1 MVFFLK
7 AKNERHQVNCWI
19 NNNVNITTYQNE
31 GLIKNPVF
39 VLCDGNEALDLSDC
53 TNIFYKSIDTKGKV
67 SCVSVNILSVGKGE
81 VELPING
88 ALTENKGVS
97 VGEIVVQTNEGTLS
111 FGNINIITYSSV
123 ENKEIEKSD
132 NFTALTEALSK
143 VANMTPEGTVAMD
156 TELNETSVKPL
167 TNRAITQA
175 LGKIADDIDEQI
187 VQVKNKIDYNKLYV
201 DEYIAKRHN
210 TALGISD
217 CIDEA
222 MTNGKQIVFSCKNYT
237 IDSPILIN
245 NTNKT
250 LYPINIE
257 FNGAT
262 LSSSVKGID
271 SIFSGSLGSNNGNVV
286 HNWSNLNIDAT
297 NANYGINFDKAIR
310 LRINNLSIKN
320 GKNGAVNIGSGIE
333 NYITSF
339 SFWRTENANKEN
351 INSIGLRNKSTDSY
365 YTNGVIV
372 NYKTACEGA
381 DANTFSNIHPWYY
394 YGDSETNNK
403 ELISQS
409 VGIVC
414 DGMTTINNFEFDS
427 CNVGVQVNDD
437 KSIININNPQIVIAP
452 LYYEATSVI
461 PIFINL
467 ANSISGA
474 NISVSNISIGQYYT
488 KQIYF
493 CNNKNNKISSDCI
506 EQAFLNLPQKNET
519 VPTAGTITGE
529 NITITSA
536 TSIKINNSPSYAIV
550 SGRNVMPYTQKQYSG
565 NGITVY
571 VYPDDFRT
579 QFTGLA
585 TANTNFYVAGNY
597 SGTDIVMIFK
607 KSVRYCVLAPNFV
620 GVSIG
625 FMSGTTEVLHI
636 EGIKGIPYRQVSF
649 SQDVLITS
657 IFIKIAEGTD
667 FGNRL
672 VFYPAVYQSSKP
684 LQYQKTTSQVIT
696 DYNNEIVCNGQTHIT
711 CKSDETVSV
720 SYKNG
725 DIINTTEFE
734 ALKARVKAL
743 EDSTNLISDGNG
755 AE

>member
-39 VLCDGNEALDLSDC
+39 ILCDGNEALDLSDC
-53 TNIFYKSIDTKGKV
+53 TNIFYKSIDAKEKV
-67 SCVSVNILSVGKGE
+67 SCVSVNILSPGKGE

-97 VGEIVVQTNEGTLS
+97 IGEIVVQTNEGTLS
-111 FGNINIITYSSV
+111 FGNINIITHSSV

-143 VANMTPEGTVAMD
+143 VA
-156 TELNETSVKPL
+156 
-167 TNRAITQA
+167 
-175 LGKIADDIDEQI
+175 DIDEQI
-187 VQVKNKIDYNKLYV
+187 AQVKNKIDYNKLYV

-210 TALGISD
+210 TALGIGD

-262 LSSSVKGID
+262 LSSLVKGID

-339 SFWRTENANKEN
+339 SFWRAENANKEN
-351 INSIGLRNKSTDSY
+351 INSIGLRSKSTDSY

-381 DANTFSNIHPWYY
+381 GANTFSNIHPWYY

-452 LYYEATSVI
+452 LYYKATSVI

-474 NISVSNISIGQYYT
+474 NISVSNINIEQHYT

-493 CNNKNNKISSDCI
+493 CNSETNTINCDSS
-506 EQAFLNLPQKNET
+506 EQAFMNLPHKVET
-519 VPTAGTITGE
+519 LPTAGTITGE

-536 TSIKINNSPSYAIV
+536 TNIKINNSPSYAIV

-565 NGITVY
+565 NGITIY
-571 VYPDDFRT
+571 VSPDDFRT

-585 TANTNFYVAGNY
+585 TAKTNFYVAGSY

-607 KSVRYCVLAPNFV
+607 KNVRYCVLAPNFV

-625 FMSGTTEVLHI
+625 FMNGTTEVLHI
-636 EGIKGIPYRQVSF
+636 EGTKGIPYRQVLF

-667 FGNRL
+667 FENGL

-743 EDSTNLISDGNG
+743 EDSINLISDGN
-755 AE
+755 EVE

>member
-1 MVFFLK
+1 MK
-7 AKNERHQVNCWI
+7 AKNIQYKVNCWI
-19 NNNVNITTYQNE
+19 NNNINIVTYQNE
-31 GLIKNPVF
+31 ALIKHPVF
-39 VLCDGNEALDLSDC
+39 ILCDGDEPIDLSDS
-53 TNIFYKSIDTKGKV
+53 TNIFYKATDSKGNA
-67 SCVSVNILSVGKGE
+67 CCLTVNTLSAIEGK
-81 VELPING
+81 VELPVSG
-88 ALTENKGVS
+88 ALTANRGTS
-97 VGEIVVQTNEGTLS
+97 SGEIVVQSDEGTLS
-111 FGNINIITYSSV
+111 FGGINIVTYSSV
-123 ENKEIEKSD
+123 ANQEIEKS
-132 NFTALTEALSK
+132 NFFTALVEALAK
-143 VANMTPEGTVAMD
+143 VAVLTPEGTVAMD
-156 TELNETSVKPL
+156 TELSDISVNPL
-167 TNRAITQA
+167 TNKAITQA
-175 LGKIADDIDEQI
+175 LEKIADDIDEQI
-187 VQVKNKIDYNKLYV
+187 TQVKNKIDYNKLYV
-201 DEYIAKRHN
+201 DEYIAKRKN
-210 TALGISD
+210 TALGIGD

-222 MTNGKQIVFSCKNYT
+222 ITNGKQIVFSCKNYT

-250 LYPINIE
+250 LYPVNIE

-262 LSSSVKGID
+262 LSSSTKGID

-351 INSIGLRNKSTDSY
+351 INSIGLRSKSTDSY

-381 DANTFSNIHPWYY
+381 GANTFADIHPWYY
-394 YGDSETNNK
+394 FGAKETYNK
-403 ELISQS
+403 QIISQS

-414 DGMTTINNFEFDS
+414 DGLTTINNCEFDS
-427 CNVGVQVNDD
+427 CYISVQVNDD
-437 KSIININNPQIVIAP
+437 KSAININNPQIVIAP
-452 LYYEATSVI
+452 LYYEATNIV

-467 ANSISGA
+467 NNSASGV
-474 NISVSNISIGQYYT
+474 NVSVSNINIGQYYT
-488 KQIYF
+488 EQIYF
-493 CNNKNNKISSDCI
+493 CNNKSNVIDCDCE
-506 EQAFLNLPQKNET
+506 EQAFLNLPQKIET
-519 VPTAGTITGE
+519 LPTAGTLTGE
-529 NITITSA
+529 NITITNA
-536 TSIKINNSPSYAIV
+536 TSVKINNSPTYAIV
-550 SGRNVMPYTQKQYSG
+550 SGRNVMPYSQKQYSG
-565 NGITVY
+565 SGISIY
-571 VYPDDFRT
+571 VYPDDYRT
-579 QFTGLA
+579 QFKGVA
-585 TANTNFYVAGNY
+585 TANTNFYVAGSY
-597 SGTDIVMIFK
+597 SGTEPLMIFK
-607 KSVRYCVLAPNFV
+607 KGVRYCILAPNFV

-625 FMSGTTEVLHI
+625 FMSGTTEFLHI
-636 EGIKGIPYRQVSF
+636 EGTSGVPYQQVMYGK
-649 SQDVLITS
+649 DTVITS
-657 IFIKIAEGTD
+657 IFIKVATGTD
-667 FGNRL
+667 FGSGF

-711 CKSDETVSV
+711 CKNDETVSV

-743 EDSTNLISDGNG
+743 EDSINLISDGNE

>member
-1 MVFFLK
+1 MK
-7 AKNERHQVNCWI
+7 AKNIQYKVNCWI
-19 NNNVNITTYQNE
+19 NNNVNIVTYQNE
-31 GLIKNPVF
+31 ALIKHPVF
-39 VLCDGNEALDLSDC
+39 ILCDGDEPIDLSDS
-53 TNIFYKSIDTKGKV
+53 TNIFYKATDSKGNA
-67 SCVSVNILSVGKGE
+67 CCLTVNTLSAVEGK
-81 VELPING
+81 VELPVNG
-88 ALTENKGVS
+88 ALTANRGTS
-97 VGEIVVQTNEGTLS
+97 SGEIVVQSDEGTLS
-111 FGNINIITYSSV
+111 FGGINIVTYSSV
-123 ENKEIEKSD
+123 ANQEIEKS
-132 NFTALTEALSK
+132 NFFTALVEALAK
-143 VANMTPEGTVAMD
+143 VAVLTPEGTVAMD
-156 TELNETSVKPL
+156 TELSDISVNPL
-167 TNRAITQA
+167 TNKAITQA
-175 LGKIADDIDEQI
+175 LGKITDDIDEQI
-187 VQVKNKIDYNKLYV
+187 AQVKNKIDYNKLYV
-201 DEYIAKRHN
+201 DEYIAKRNN
-210 TALGISD
+210 TALGIGD

-237 IDSPILIN
+237 IDSPISIN

-297 NANYGINFDKAIR
+297 NANYGINFDKTIR

-351 INSIGLRNKSTDSY
+351 INSIGLRSKSTDSC

-381 DANTFSNIHPWYY
+381 GANTFSNIHPWYY

-437 KSIININNPQIVIAP
+437 KSIININNSQIVIAP
-452 LYYEATSVI
+452 LYYRATNNI

-467 ANSISGA
+467 ATGISGS
-474 NISVSNISIGQYYT
+474 NVSVSNINIGQYYT

-493 CNNKNNKISSDCI
+493 CNSKTNTINCDSS

-519 VPTAGTITGE
+519 VPTAGTVTGE

-536 TSIKINNSPSYAIV
+536 TSIKINNNPSYAIV

-565 NGITVY
+565 NGITIY

-585 TANTNFYVAGNY
+585 TANTRFYVAGNY

-607 KSVRYCVLAPNFV
+607 KNVRYCVLAPNFV

-636 EGIKGIPYRQVSF
+636 EGAEGIPYQQVSF
-649 SQDVLITS
+649 GQDVLITS

-667 FGNRL
+667 FKNRL

-743 EDSTNLISDGNG
+743 EDSINLISDGNE